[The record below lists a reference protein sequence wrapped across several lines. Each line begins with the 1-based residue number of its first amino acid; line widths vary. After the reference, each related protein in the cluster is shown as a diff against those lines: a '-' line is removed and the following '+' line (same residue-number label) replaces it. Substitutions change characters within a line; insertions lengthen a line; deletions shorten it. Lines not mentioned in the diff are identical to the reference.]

1 MPSYA
6 NIVWFR
12 TNVYGKLTGKCIAIQ
27 QIRDRLW
34 TVPSGEILRCGQLV
48 EELGRMNDTANTS
61 ESVNTESTENT
72 EENQQIFQAIGIIR
86 GDVSVD
92 EESKVFIQIDKNSYP
107 LLFAPRCRKAYQ
119 ALLLDVKNHG
129 GKDKRLVVYPK
140 FIHFPG
146 RDKQYI
152 VSFQLVG
159 FDNGASPQDSAAVE
173 LGDFEFKLSG
183 LWQFIPVCRTP
194 CISVLRNYTE
204 QRSQHLKDL
213 EPDKKARFLKASH
226 LPLLWKDAI
235 APPFRFNPKLDREQ
249 QGKPMFVS
257 IKAKFLPHRNVF
269 GFDSLLGVP
278 TPDAPR
284 FLKLR
289 KERPPARKG
298 KPKPRKSEAPTPKK
312 EAPRKEVP
320 KKEEPK
326 INNSSTQ
333 VVEKQET

>member
-1 MPSYA
+1 MSDS
-6 NIVWFR
+6 
-12 TNVYGKLTGKCIAIQ
+12 T
-27 QIRDRLW
+27 
-34 TVPSGEILRCGQLV
+34 S
-48 EELGRMNDTANTS
+48 TS
-61 ESVNTESTENT
+61 ESVTVT
-72 EENQQIFQAIGIIR
+72 ENQQLFQAIGIIR
-86 GDVSVD
+86 GDVSID
-92 EESKVFIQIDKNSYP
+92 EESKVFVHINQHSYP

-140 FIHFPG
+140 FIHFPS

-159 FDNGASPQDSAAVE
+159 FDNGASPDNSAAVE
-173 LGDFEFKLSG
+173 LKDFEFKLSG

-204 QRSQHLKDL
+204 ERSQHIKEL

-235 APPFRFNPKLDREQ
+235 APPFRFNPKLDKEQ

-257 IKAKFLPHRNVF
+257 VKAKFLPHRNVF

-278 TPDAPR
+278 TQDPPR
-284 FLKLR
+284 FLKLK
-289 KERPPARKG
+289 KEKPPLSKG
-298 KPKPRKSEAPTPKK
+298 KTKPQKKEKSERVK
-312 EAPRKEVP
+312 ELGSEGVKE
-320 KKEEPK
+320 
-326 INNSSTQ
+326 
-333 VVEKQET
+333 

>member
-1 MPSYA
+1 MSDS
-6 NIVWFR
+6 
-12 TNVYGKLTGKCIAIQ
+12 AI
-27 QIRDRLW
+27 
-34 TVPSGEILRCGQLV
+34 
-48 EELGRMNDTANTS
+48 TS
-61 ESVNTESTENT
+61 ESVDVNNDVT
-72 EENQQIFQAIGIIR
+72 ENQQIFQAIGVIR
-86 GDVSVD
+86 GDVSMD
-92 EESKVFIQIDKNSYP
+92 DESKVFIKIDKNSYP
-107 LLFAPRCRKAYQ
+107 LLFAPRCRRAYQ

-146 RDKQYI
+146 RDKQHI

-159 FDNGASPQDSAAVE
+159 FDNGASPENSAAVE

-204 QRSQHLKDL
+204 GRKQHLKEL

-226 LPLLWKDAI
+226 LPLLWKDSI
-235 APPFRFNPKLDREQ
+235 APPFRFNPKLDKEE

-257 IKAKFLPHRNVF
+257 VKAKFLPHRNVF

-278 TPDAPR
+278 TEEPPR

-289 KERPPARKG
+289 KEKPPAHSKG
-298 KPKPRKSEAPTPKK
+298 KPKPKPKK
-312 EAPRKEVP
+312 DKNNEKPDAIAAEV
-320 KKEEPK
+320 
-326 INNSSTQ
+326 NSEKLNQTENANKDSDRSTDNGID
-333 VVEKQET
+333 